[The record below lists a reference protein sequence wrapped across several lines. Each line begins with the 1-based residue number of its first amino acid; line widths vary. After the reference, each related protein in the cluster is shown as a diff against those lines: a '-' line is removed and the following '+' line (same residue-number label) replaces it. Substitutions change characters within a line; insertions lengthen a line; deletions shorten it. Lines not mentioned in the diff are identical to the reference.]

1 MKGGRSIEKTVEKAK
16 GNPENPMSLQEIHEK
31 YRDCCRGVLH
41 QDAIEKSLAL
51 LQRLDQLKSI
61 RELTQCYRVS

>member
-1 MKGGRSIEKTVEKAK
+1 
-16 GNPENPMSLQEIHEK
+16 MSPQEIHEK
-31 YRDCCRGVLH
+31 YRDCCRSVLH
-41 QDAIEKSLAL
+41 QKAIEKSLAL